1 MRIYIDRKGDRFS
14 IAFKPLLAN
23 IMKLKI
29 LPVLPTVDRLIIRA
43 AIETINL
50 TNISSR
56 IEDKRIKNKI
66 LFGVLKK
73 KNLMLF

>member
-1 MRIYIDRKGDRFS
+1 
-14 IAFKPLLAN
+14 
-23 IMKLKI
+23 MKLKI